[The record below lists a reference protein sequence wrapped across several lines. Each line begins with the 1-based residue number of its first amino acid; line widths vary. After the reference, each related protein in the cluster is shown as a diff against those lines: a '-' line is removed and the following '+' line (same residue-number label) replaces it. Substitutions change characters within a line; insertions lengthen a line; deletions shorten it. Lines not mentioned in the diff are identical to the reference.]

1 MNPVIE
7 DQPAEHEPAM
17 PIFTGTLTKAQAQAL
32 MKAHEIPVLLEQEDS
47 QLLIQDNPTLAGAY
61 ITLALIADHGK

>member
-1 MNPVIE
+1 MNPVE
-7 DQPAEHEPAM
+7 AQPAEHE

-32 MKAHEIPVLLEQEDS
+32 MDAHEIQALLDQEDH

-61 ITLALIADHGK
+61 ITLELIAKHGKP